1 MYIKQSPTKPIKS
14 QEEIINDL
22 RWKWLNVDN
31 KLEINYRIQENNLLD
46 MEKNEKFSD
55 NEDLPNQRK
64 ISLTIQEAEENWF
77 YIIDDKIQTID
88 DKIQS
93 PHAEE
98 KISYHWI

>member
-31 KLEINYRIQENNLLD
+31 KPEINYRIQENNLLD
-46 MEKNEKFSD
+46 MEKNHKFSD
-55 NEDLPNQRK
+55 NGPLTNQRK

-77 YIIDDKIQTID
+77 HIIDDTI
-88 DKIQS
+88 
-93 PHAEE
+93 
-98 KISYHWI
+98 